1 MSVTEGQD
9 LPWFALKVRTRGELL
24 VGESLRQRDTCVF
37 VPTYVECRRYSD
49 RIKKTPTALFPGYLF
64 CRIDPKFRLPV
75 LTAPGVEHFVGAGN
89 QPSPIPDSEI
99 AAIQRVVESGAAAI
113 PWPYLAAGQRI
124 RIEYGALAG
133 LEGLVAQVRG
143 SDRLVLS
150 VHLLQ
155 RSVCVE
161 IDRSWIRPLAAA
173 AADGGKRNPS
183 A

>member
-1 MSVTEGQD
+1 MRILRNIIIIVVVRKRVAEG
-9 LPWFALKVRTRGELL
+9 
-24 VGESLRQRDTCVF
+24 RDVKGCDQAKNQQAGR
-37 VPTYVECRRYSD
+37 YVARFL
-49 RIKKTPTALFPGYLF
+49 AHGN
-64 CRIDPKFRLPV
+64 RL
-75 LTAPGVEHFVGAGN
+75 VGAGN

-99 AAIQRVVESGAAAI
+99 AAIQRVVESGATAI

-124 RIEYGALAG
+124 RIEFGALAG